1 MGNTTES
8 TWIPAVSDV
17 DIRSD
22 QVFIVILG
30 VFFVVFWCILLAYT
44 VVASTLN
51 EMADWAHRRSLAEMQ
66 LSEAGDGFR
75 ADGMLDN
82 EDADE
87 LTDPPLLRCVM
98 HNSADTHTHTYMPV
112 IDHQVTSC
120 NKGLSG
126 GGGEGMGGGARPTT
140 SPMCARHTTHTIP
153 PTTVNN
159 TESAK
164 SPLAFWSS
172 PATASSALPCPMH
185 ALPLACAQIA
195 VPFSHQSA

>member
-98 HNSADTHTHTYMPV
+98 HN
-112 IDHQVTSC
+112 
-120 NKGLSG
+120 LSLI
-126 GGGEGMGGGARPTT
+126 
-140 SPMCARHTTHTIP
+140 HI
-153 PTTVNN
+153 
-159 TESAK
+159 
-164 SPLAFWSS
+164 
-172 PATASSALPCPMH
+172 
-185 ALPLACAQIA
+185 
-195 VPFSHQSA
+195 